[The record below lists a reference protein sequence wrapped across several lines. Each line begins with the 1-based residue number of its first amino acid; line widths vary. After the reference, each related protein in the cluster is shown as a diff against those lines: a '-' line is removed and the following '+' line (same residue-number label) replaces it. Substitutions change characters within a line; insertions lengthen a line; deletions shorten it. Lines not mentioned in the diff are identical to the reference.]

1 VPVITT
7 ASPYELLPQQEL
19 VKLVMMLME
28 SNKKLEESN
37 KTLVFEVEKLK
48 HELAQ
53 YKQLV
58 HGSKHERFIGSA
70 SPEQFTLGLNV
81 EPTHIVEVEQVQKIE
96 AHDRVKTK
104 TVRNYKT
111 TGRQALPAHLPRERV
126 VIQPQIDLTGYKQ
139 IGEEITEELNYK
151 EAEFSVTQTVRPKYA
166 EIAKC
171 DDGQSETKADQQE
184 AEEKT
189 NIVIADL
196 PERLIPRCLASDSL
210 LAHIIVSKLVDH
222 LPLDRQLKIFKRSGL
237 ELSNST
243 VGGWV
248 NQVATALVPLG
259 ETLRRL
265 IFSGRYV
272 MADETTL
279 KVQDRNKKG
288 KTHQGYLWAY
298 LDPIKRLVV
307 FDYQPGR
314 GREGPLEC
322 LKNFKGG
329 YLQTDAYNAYEIFA
343 GREGIR
349 LIHCM
354 AHARRHFFKAKDNDL
369 KRAEYALSKIQE
381 LYVLEE
387 EARSKQYTHQQRYE
401 LRQQKALDILK
412 ELENWMKEEY
422 PKVTPTSPIGKAI
435 HYSLSRWE
443 RLKFYAT
450 DGQLEIDNN
459 LVENAIRPVALSRK
473 NFLFAG
479 SHRAAQNTALLF
491 ALLGTCKLNNVNPKE
506 WLTDV
511 IKKLPSY
518 PVKNLEYLLPHKW
531 KSGCAE
537 AAHRPAH
544 IS

>member
-1 VPVITT
+1 M
-7 ASPYELLPQQEL
+7 ELKKSNQEL
-19 VKLVMMLME
+19 VF
-28 SNKKLEESN
+28 
-37 KTLVFEVEKLK
+37 TIEKLTY
-48 HELAQ
+48 ELTQ

-58 HGSKHERFIGSA
+58 HGSKRERFVAGTSA
-70 SPEQFTLGLNV
+70 DQLPLELQV
-81 EPTHIVEVEQVQKIE
+81 EPTHIIAVEQVQKIE
-96 AHDRVKTK
+96 AHDRVKIK
-104 TVRNYKT
+104 KVRNYKT

-126 VIQPQIDLTGYKQ
+126 VIQPPIDLTGYKQ

-166 EIAKC
+166 QIAKRG
-171 DDGQSETKADQQE
+171 DQSQAKADQE
-184 AEEKT
+184 PEEKT

-248 NQVATALVPLG
+248 SQVATALAPLG

-265 IFSGRYV
+265 IFSGDYV

-279 KVQDRNKKG
+279 QVQDRNKKG

-298 LDPIKRLVV
+298 LDPINGLVI

-322 LKNFKGG
+322 LQNFKGG

-343 GREGIR
+343 GREGIT

-354 AHARRHFFKAKDNDL
+354 AHARRYFFKAKANDL
-369 KRAEYALSKIQE
+369 KRAEYALGKMQE
-381 LYVLEE
+381 LYALEQ
-387 EARSKQYTHQQRYE
+387 EARSKQYAHQQRYE
-401 LRQQKALDILK
+401 LRQQKALAILD
-412 ELENWMKEEY
+412 ELEAWMKEEY

-435 HYSLSRWE
+435 HYSLRRWE
-443 RLKFYAT
+443 RLKLYAT
-450 DGQLEIDNN
+450 DGHLEIDNN

-479 SHRAAQNTALLF
+479 SHNAAQHTALLF
-491 ALLGTCKLNNVNPKE
+491 GLLGTCKLHNINPKE
-506 WLTDV
+506 WLTNV

-518 PVKNLEYLLPHKW
+518 PVNKLEDLLPHKW
-531 KSGCAE
+531 EPGC
-537 AAHRPAH
+537 
-544 IS
+544 

>member
-1 VPVITT
+1 VITT
-7 ASPYELLPQQEL
+7 ASPYELLPPQEL
-19 VKLVMMLME
+19 VQLVLLLME

-37 KTLVFEVEKLK
+37 KALVFEVEKLK
-48 HELAQ
+48 YELAQ

-58 HGSKHERFIGSA
+58 HGSKHERFIA
-70 SPEQFTLGLNV
+70 STSSEQLALELNA
-81 EPTHIVEVEQVQKIE
+81 ESTHIIEVEQVQKIE
-96 AHDRVKTK
+96 SHDRVKTK
-104 TVRNYKT
+104 KVRNYKT

-139 IGEEITEELNYK
+139 IGEEVTEELHYK
-151 EAEFSVTQTVRPKYA
+151 EAEFSVTQTVRPKYL
-166 EIAKC
+166 EIAKSG
-171 DDGQSETKADQQE
+171 DERAKATQE
-184 AEEKT
+184 DAEEKT
-189 NIVIADL
+189 NIIIAEL

-210 LAHIIVSKLVDH
+210 LAHITVSKFVDH
-222 LPLDRQLKIFKRSGL
+222 LPLDRQLKIFQRNGID
-237 ELSNST
+237 LSNST
-243 VGGWV
+243 VGGWIG
-248 NQVATALVPLG
+248 QVATALVPLG

-265 IFSGRYV
+265 IFSAQYV

-298 LDPIKRLVV
+298 LDPINRLVV

-322 LKNFKGG
+322 LQNFKGG

-343 GREGIR
+343 GRKGIV

-369 KRAEYALSKIQE
+369 KRAEYALGKIQE
-381 LYVLEE
+381 LYALEE
-387 EARSKQYTHQQRYE
+387 HARENHNTHQQRYD
-401 LRQQKALDILK
+401 LRQQKALSILK
-412 ELENWMKEEY
+412 DLGEWMKEEY

-443 RLKFYAT
+443 RLTLYTT

-459 LVENAIRPVALSRK
+459 LVENAIRPVALGRK

-479 SHRAAQNTALLF
+479 SHNAAQNTALLY
-491 ALLGTCKLNNVNPKE
+491 ALMGTCKLHNVNPKE

-511 IKKLPSY
+511 ITKLPSY
-518 PVKNLEYLLPHKW
+518 PVKNLEDLLPHKW
-531 KSGCAE
+531 KAGC
-537 AAHRPAH
+537 
-544 IS
+544 

>member
-1 VPVITT
+1 MIATD
-7 ASPYELLPQQEL
+7 APYEILSQQQLVEL
-19 VKLVMMLME
+19 AKKLME
-28 SNKKLEESN
+28 SNRD
-37 KTLVFEVEKLK
+37 LVFMVEKLK
-48 HELAQ
+48 HELSH

-58 HGSKHERFIGSA
+58 HGPKHERFIAST
-70 SPEQFTLGLNV
+70 SPEQLALGLSV
-81 EPTHIVEVEQVQKIE
+81 EPTHIIEVGKIQKIE
-96 AHDRVKTK
+96 AHDRVSTQK
-104 TVRNYKT
+104 VRNYKT

-166 EIAKC
+166 EIAKR
-171 DDGQSETKADQQE
+171 DDNQSKAKADLEQ
-184 AEEKT
+184 EEKT

-248 NQVATALVPLG
+248 SQVATALVPLG

-265 IFSGRYV
+265 IFSGDYV

-298 LDPIKRLVV
+298 LDPITGLVI

-322 LKNFKGG
+322 LQNFKGG

-343 GREGIR
+343 GREGIT

-369 KRAEYALSKIQE
+369 KRAEYALGKIQE
-381 LYVLEE
+381 LYVLEQ
-387 EARSKQYTHQQRYE
+387 EARSKQYTPQQRYE
-401 LRQQKALDILK
+401 IRQQKALAILN
-412 ELENWMKEEY
+412 ELEAWMKEEY
-422 PKVTPTSPIGKAI
+422 PKVTPKSPIGKAI

-443 RLKFYAT
+443 RLKLYAT

-479 SHRAAQNTALLF
+479 SHNAAQHTALLF
-491 ALLGTCKLNNVNPKE
+491 GLLGSCKLHSINPKE

-518 PVKNLEYLLPHKW
+518 PVNKLEDLLPHKW
-531 KSGCAE
+531 KPGCLE